1 MKRCMVC
8 GNEGDDNAAACTV
21 CGSPYTDRYTEE
33 SAETEAPVQA
43 EVRRGRETGSRRPA
57 QPGRVGPSSRRM
69 KSQPQI
75 YGQSDLTP
83 GGAAYDQQG
92 AIRKNVQGRPS
103 GGPQST
109 GYTAPS
115 GARKPMGAAGAQR
128 RPADQRPGQAIP
140 GADTQRRPGDQA
152 PPADRGAGSKRR
164 AADEMA
170 SQNRPGNPEAG
181 QSRRPFEQMA
191 GQGRPMNPG
200 AGPQRRPTD
209 QMAGQNRPI
218 NPVPGQT
225 GRPVVVNRPFGQN
238 PNPAGRPMQGMRQ
251 DAQSGG
257 YQSRQLMDQAREML
271 QSPIFLVLAILHTV
285 FLAGSVAAVFMNQL
299 NYSQA
304 VRLIKGMALPGQV
317 SGYVQTLVSLLSKLD
332 SGAIVANLV
341 LHIPD
346 LLFCIGL
353 WLIFVMA
360 MTAKDEMSGIGFGFL
375 KATVFINMA
384 ISCVVMLAVLIV
396 SVAVVIA
403 AWVSKS
409 ISMMVISGVVLVLL
423 IAVVMFVIMY
433 YFCYLA
439 TLKTCRLNS
448 KAGEEYGSVSVYV
461 AVVHILLALMA
472 VINLLAGIV
481 NSEIANIIS
490 GAGSIGWM
498 LLFALWIFLY
508 KGKMRE
514 YEA

>member
-1 MKRCMVC
+1 
-8 GNEGDDNAAACTV
+8 
-21 CGSPYTDRYTEE
+21 
-33 SAETEAPVQA
+33 
-43 EVRRGRETGSRRPA
+43 
-57 QPGRVGPSSRRM
+57 
-69 KSQPQI
+69 
-75 YGQSDLTP
+75 
-83 GGAAYDQQG
+83 
-92 AIRKNVQGRPS
+92 
-103 GGPQST
+103 
-109 GYTAPS
+109 
-115 GARKPMGAAGAQR
+115 
-128 RPADQRPGQAIP
+128 
-140 GADTQRRPGDQA
+140 
-152 PPADRGAGSKRR
+152 
-164 AADEMA
+164 
-170 SQNRPGNPEAG
+170 
-181 QSRRPFEQMA
+181 
-191 GQGRPMNPG
+191 
-200 AGPQRRPTD
+200 
-209 QMAGQNRPI
+209 
-218 NPVPGQT
+218 
-225 GRPVVVNRPFGQN
+225 
-238 PNPAGRPMQGMRQ
+238 
-251 DAQSGG
+251 
-257 YQSRQLMDQAREML
+257 
-271 QSPIFLVLAILHTV
+271 
-285 FLAGSVAAVFMNQL
+285 MNQL

-375 KATVFINMA
+375 KATVLINMA

-472 VINLLAGIV
+472 VINLLSGIV

>member
-1 MKRCMVC
+1 M
-8 GNEGDDNAAACTV
+8 
-21 CGSPYTDRYTEE
+21 
-33 SAETEAPVQA
+33 
-43 EVRRGRETGSRRPA
+43 
-57 QPGRVGPSSRRM
+57 
-69 KSQPQI
+69 
-75 YGQSDLTP
+75 
-83 GGAAYDQQG
+83 
-92 AIRKNVQGRPS
+92 
-103 GGPQST
+103 
-109 GYTAPS
+109 
-115 GARKPMGAAGAQR
+115 
-128 RPADQRPGQAIP
+128 ADQRPGQAIP

-164 AADEMA
+164 AADQMA
-170 SQNRPGNPEAG
+170 SQNRPGNSEAG

-218 NPVPGQT
+218 NPAPGQT

-238 PNPAGRPMQGMRQ
+238 PNPAGRPMQGMRP

-375 KATVFINMA
+375 KATVLINMA

-396 SVAVVIA
+396 CVAVVIA

-439 TLKTCRLNS
+439 TLSLI
-448 KAGEEYGSVSVYV
+448 
-461 AVVHILLALMA
+461 HI
-472 VINLLAGIV
+472 
-481 NSEIANIIS
+481 
-490 GAGSIGWM
+490 
-498 LLFALWIFLY
+498 
-508 KGKMRE
+508 
-514 YEA
+514 